1 MAAFFFYRES
11 FHNCIIG
18 SFAQKVRAS
27 LMEKHSFIRQH
38 ELFLDKKT
46 SKTYTENAIHVKR
59 YFRKN
64 PAQANQKQ
72 KKIER
77 MQE

>member
-1 MAAFFFYRES
+1 
-11 FHNCIIG
+11 
-18 SFAQKVRAS
+18 
-27 LMEKHSFIRQH
+27 MEKHSFIRQL

-46 SKTYTENAIHVKR
+46 SKTYTENAIPVKR